1 MTLLADTSVWH
12 RARHPQV
19 GPGWRAALAADRL
32 ATTAVVR
39 LEVLYSARSQQDYRA
54 VRDELDALVQ
64 IPSGDVVHRRA
75 EAVQAALAQQHAL
88 HHRSVTIPDLLV
100 AAAAELGGVTVW
112 HYDEDYD
119 RIAAVTGQPTE
130 WVAPRGSL

>member
-1 MTLLADTSVWH
+1 MTLLADTSAWH

-19 GPGWRAALAADRL
+19 EPGWRAALGADRL

-39 LEVLYSARSQQDYRA
+39 LEVLYSTRSARDYRT
-54 VRDELDALVQ
+54 VRDELDALLQV
-64 IPSGDVVHRRA
+64 PCGDGAHRRA
-75 EAVQAALAQQHAL
+75 EAVQAALAEQQAL
-88 HHRSVTIPDLLV
+88 HHRSVTIPDLLI
-100 AAAAELGGVTVW
+100 AAAAELAGATVW

-130 WVAPRGSL
+130 WIVPRGTL